1 VTRTRCVLAYSGGL
15 DTSVAIHWLGE
26 RGYDVVTLTADLGE
40 AKDAD
45 AVAERAIQTGAL
57 AAHVVD
63 ARRAFVEDFCFPTL
77 AAGALPKRDLIT
89 YRRGSVRIKDR
100 PALERAACERYEIVR
115 REATRLMETA
125 RPA

>member
-1 VTRTRCVLAYSGGL
+1 M
-15 DTSVAIHWLGE
+15 
-26 RGYDVVTLTADLGE
+26 RG
-40 AKDAD
+40 
-45 AVAERAIQTGAL
+45 AERPS
-57 AAHVVD
+57 V
-63 ARRAFVEDFCFPTL
+63 TL

-100 PALERAACERYEIVR
+100 PALARAACERYEIGR